1 MKWPNWDNLV
11 VDSRLF
17 VSVSL
22 HHCAPLRVES
32 LYLTLADAGPGGQ
45 LLPKTWNH
53 TVHGS
58 V

>member
-1 MKWPNWDNLV
+1 VAKLGQINGGFPLV
-11 VDSRLF
+11 CFRFSASFR
-17 VSVSL
+17 
-22 HHCAPLRVES
+22 PLRVES

-45 LLPKTWNH
+45 LLPKIWNH